1 VRGCHLALWS
11 GLWPRCGCFREGG
24 PGTDEDP
31 GREAVRRAPASAGP
45 GGRSGGSRRACRS
58 DTRAVLVLLGAT
70 SPLDGRPPHWP
81 GALLCFTYAS
91 QCAQPPLGRATAWSR
106 RQARCRTAER
116 CQKSWQRVP
125 GRTFVAGRALR
136 RNRCSLLPQ
145 NAPLAPQLCSLWAA
159 PHSHTSDV
167 SSWGAVW
174 QALRTCVTSGRR
186 STAKS

>member
-1 VRGCHLALWS
+1 VRGCHLAL
-11 GLWPRCGCFREGG
+11 LWPVAALRLFPRGA

-45 GGRSGGSRRACRS
+45 GGRSGGSRRACWS
-58 DTRAVLVLLGAT
+58 GTRAVLVLLGAT

-81 GALLCFTYAS
+81 GAFVVLHIRLAVR
-91 QCAQPPLGRATAWSR
+91 PATSVPR
-106 RQARCRTAER
+106 HRLVQAPSTLPHRGEVSKALAARPR
-116 CQKSWQRVP
+116 P
-125 GRTFVAGRALR
+125 TFEAGRALR

-145 NAPLAPQLCSLWAA
+145 NAPLASQLCSLWAA
-159 PHSHTSDV
+159 PHSHVSDV
-167 SSWGAVW
+167 SSCGAVW